1 MERESPVSAEISAR
15 TSFSRGKF
23 CQEGEMD
30 NILLLMLLL
39 VALMAF
45 VIFMGSFFTVN
56 TAERGVVER
65 FNKFSRIAGPGLSL
79 KIPFV
84 ETVSK
89 VDMRVQ
95 ELPFKIETK
104 TKDNVFVV
112 IPVSVQYQVLAD
124 KVSDAYYKLTDPQ
137 KQIESYVYNVI
148 LGHVPKLAL
157 DEAYLEKDQI
167 AKAVKDELDA
177 TMENFGFAIV
187 RALVTDIV
195 PDARVKTAMNE
206 INAAR
211 REQEAALAKGEADKT
226 IAVKK
231 AEAEAESKRLQGEGI
246 AAQRKAII
254 AGLKESVEDFQ
265 KVVEGATAKDV
276 MTLVLLTQYLDT
288 LKEIG
293 ASANTNTLML
303 SHSPSTMQ
311 NLREQIT
318 EAISVGDIINAN
330 VGKKPT

>member
-1 MERESPVSAEISAR
+1 
-15 TSFSRGKF
+15 
-23 CQEGEMD
+23 MD
-30 NILLLMLLL
+30 NPATMMILVL
-39 VALMAF
+39 VIVVAF
-45 VIFMGSFFTVN
+45 VVLGSLLGSFFTIN

-79 KIPFV
+79 KMPFI
-84 ETVSK
+84 ETVQR

-148 LGHVPKLAL
+148 LGHVPKLNL

-167 AKAVKDELDA
+167 AMAVKTELDA

-195 PDARVKTAMNE
+195 PDARVKAAMNE

-265 KVVEGATAKDV
+265 KVVEGTTARDV

-293 ASANTNTLML
+293 ASSNTNTLML
-303 SHSPSTMQ
+303 SHAPAEIR
-311 NLREQIT
+311 NLREQISQ
-318 EAISVGDIINAN
+318 AIAVGDLIGDS
-330 VGKKPT
+330 VGKKAGPA

>member
-1 MERESPVSAEISAR
+1 L
-15 TSFSRGKF
+15 
-23 CQEGEMD
+23 D
-30 NILLLMLLL
+30 NPLSLTIIVLT
-39 VALMAF
+39 VALVFICLGALL
-45 VIFMGSFFTVN
+45 GSFFTIN

-65 FNKFSRIAGPGLSL
+65 FNKFSRIAGPGLSMKL
-79 KIPFV
+79 PFA
-84 ETVSK
+84 ETVQK

-124 KVSDAYYKLTDPQ
+124 KVADAYYKLTDPQ

-254 AGLKESVEDFQ
+254 NGLKESVEDFQ
-265 KVVEGATAKDV
+265 KVVEGTTARDV

-293 ASANTNTLML
+293 ASSNSNTVML
-303 SHSPSTMQ
+303 SHSPSEIH
-311 NLREQIT
+311 NLREQISQ
-318 EAISVGDIINAN
+318 AIAIGDVISEN
-330 VGKKPT
+330 VGKKTVVPPQA

>member
-1 MERESPVSAEISAR
+1 
-15 TSFSRGKF
+15 
-23 CQEGEMD
+23 MD
-30 NILLLMLLL
+30 NPTGILVFAVVLFFVLIALGALL
-39 VALMAF
+39 
-45 VIFMGSFFTVN
+45 GSFFTIN

-79 KIPFV
+79 KVPFA
-84 ETVSK
+84 ETVHR

-265 KVVEGATAKDV
+265 KVVEGTTARDV

-303 SHSPSTMQ
+303 SHAPGEMR
-311 NLREQIT
+311 NLREQISQ
-318 EAISVGDIINAN
+318 AIAVGDLLGDN
-330 VGKKPT
+330 VGKKS

>member
-1 MERESPVSAEISAR
+1 
-15 TSFSRGKF
+15 
-23 CQEGEMD
+23 MD
-30 NILLLMLLL
+30 NPAAMLFLIFAIIVAFIVLGALL
-39 VALMAF
+39 
-45 VIFMGSFFTVN
+45 GSFFTIN

-65 FNKFSRIAGPGLSL
+65 FNKFSRVAGPGLSL
-79 KIPFV
+79 KVPFAESV
-84 ETVSK
+84 HR

-265 KVVEGATAKDV
+265 KVVEGATARDV

-293 ASANTNTLML
+293 ASANSNTIML
-303 SHSPSTMQ
+303 SHSPSEIQ

-318 EAISVGDIINAN
+318 QAIAVGDVISEN
-330 VGKKPT
+330 VGKKS

>member
-1 MERESPVSAEISAR
+1 MDSPAAMMFLIIVVIIAFIVL
-15 TSFSRGKF
+15 G
-23 CQEGEMD
+23 G
-30 NILLLMLLL
+30 LL
-39 VALMAF
+39 
-45 VIFMGSFFTVN
+45 GSFFTIN

-65 FNKFSRIAGPGLSL
+65 FNKFSRVAGPGLSL
-79 KIPFV
+79 KLPFA
-84 ETVSK
+84 ETVHK

-124 KVSDAYYKLTDPQ
+124 KVSDAYYKLTDPE

-167 AKAVKDELDA
+167 AKAVKDELDS
-177 TMENFGFAIV
+177 TMENFGFSIV

-265 KVVEGATAKDV
+265 KVVEGTTARDV

-293 ASANTNTLML
+293 ASSNTNTVML
-303 SHSPSTMQ
+303 SHSPSEIQ
-311 NLREQIT
+311 NLRDQISQ
-318 EAISVGDIINAN
+318 AIAVGDLVSGN
-330 VGKKPT
+330 VGKKQ

>member
-1 MERESPVSAEISAR
+1 MDSPAAMMFLIIVVIIAFIVLGA
-15 TSFSRGKF
+15 
-23 CQEGEMD
+23 
-30 NILLLMLLL
+30 LL
-39 VALMAF
+39 
-45 VIFMGSFFTVN
+45 GSFFTIN

-65 FNKFSRIAGPGLSL
+65 FNKFSRVAGPGLSL
-79 KIPFV
+79 KLPFA
-84 ETVSK
+84 ETVHK

-124 KVSDAYYKLTDPQ
+124 KVSDAYYKLTDPE

-167 AKAVKDELDA
+167 AKAVKDELDS
-177 TMENFGFAIV
+177 TMENFGFSIV

-265 KVVEGATAKDV
+265 KVVEGTTARDV

-293 ASANTNTLML
+293 ASSNTNTVML
-303 SHSPSTMQ
+303 SHSPSEIQ
-311 NLREQIT
+311 NLRDQISQ
-318 EAISVGDIINAN
+318 AIAVGDLVSGN
-330 VGKKPT
+330 VGKKQ

>member
-1 MERESPVSAEISAR
+1 
-15 TSFSRGKF
+15 
-23 CQEGEMD
+23 MD
-30 NILLLMLLL
+30 NPLSLTIIVLT
-39 VALMAF
+39 VALVFICLGALL
-45 VIFMGSFFTVN
+45 GSFFTIN

-65 FNKFSRIAGPGLSL
+65 FNKFSRVAGPGLSMKL
-79 KIPFV
+79 PFA
-84 ETVSK
+84 ETVQK

-124 KVSDAYYKLTDPQ
+124 KVADAYYKLTDPQ

-254 AGLKESVEDFQ
+254 NGLKESVEDFQ
-265 KVVEGATAKDV
+265 KVVEGTTARDV

-293 ASANTNTLML
+293 AASNSNTIML
-303 SHSPSTMQ
+303 SHSPSEIH
-311 NLREQIT
+311 NLHEQISQ
-318 EAISVGDIINAN
+318 AIAIGDVISQN
-330 VGKKPT
+330 VGKKTVEPQA

>member
-1 MERESPVSAEISAR
+1 MENPAA
-15 TSFSRGKF
+15 
-23 CQEGEMD
+23 ML
-30 NILLLMLLL
+30 ILILVIVVAFIVLGALL
-39 VALMAF
+39 
-45 VIFMGSFFTVN
+45 GSFFTIN

-79 KIPFV
+79 KMPFAESV
-84 ETVSK
+84 HR

-177 TMENFGFAIV
+177 TMENFGFSIV

-195 PDARVKTAMNE
+195 PDARVKSAMNE

-265 KVVEGATAKDV
+265 KVVEGATARDV

-293 ASANTNTLML
+293 AAANTNTLML
-303 SHSPSTMQ
+303 SHSPSAIQ
-311 NLREQIT
+311 DLREQIT
-318 EAISVGDIINAN
+318 QAIAVGDVIGAN
-330 VGKKPT
+330 VGKKS

>member
-1 MERESPVSAEISAR
+1 
-15 TSFSRGKF
+15 
-23 CQEGEMD
+23 
-30 NILLLMLLL
+30 
-39 VALMAF
+39 
-45 VIFMGSFFTVN
+45 
-56 TAERGVVER
+56 
-65 FNKFSRIAGPGLSL
+65 
-79 KIPFV
+79 
-84 ETVSK
+84 
-89 VDMRVQ
+89 
-95 ELPFKIETK
+95 
-104 TKDNVFVV
+104 
-112 IPVSVQYQVLAD
+112 
-124 KVSDAYYKLTDPQ
+124 
-137 KQIESYVYNVI
+137 VI

-265 KVVEGATAKDV
+265 KVVEGASARDV

-293 ASANTNTLML
+293 ASSNTNTIML
-303 SHSPSTMQ
+303 SHAPGEIQ

-318 EAISVGDIINAN
+318 NAITVGQLVGDN
-330 VGKKPT
+330 VGKKS

>member
-1 MERESPVSAEISAR
+1 MENPAA
-15 TSFSRGKF
+15 
-23 CQEGEMD
+23 ML
-30 NILLLMLLL
+30 ILIL
-39 VALMAF
+39 VIVVAF
-45 VIFMGSFFTVN
+45 VVLGALLGSFFTIN

-79 KIPFV
+79 KLPFAEAV
-84 ETVSK
+84 HR

-265 KVVEGATAKDV
+265 KVVEGASARDV

-293 ASANTNTLML
+293 ASSNTNTIML
-303 SHSPSTMQ
+303 SHSPGEIQ

-318 EAISVGDIINAN
+318 NAITVGQLVGDN
-330 VGKKPT
+330 VGKKS

>member
-1 MERESPVSAEISAR
+1 V
-15 TSFSRGKF
+15 
-23 CQEGEMD
+23 D
-30 NILLLMLLL
+30 NPASIVLLM
-39 VALMAF
+39 VVIVIAF
-45 VIFMGSFFTVN
+45 VVLGALLGSFFTIN

-79 KIPFV
+79 KLPFA
-84 ETVSK
+84 ETVHR

-112 IPVSVQYQVLAD
+112 IPVSVQYQVLSD

-177 TMENFGFAIV
+177 TMENFGFSIV

-265 KVVEGATAKDV
+265 KVVEGTTARDV

-303 SHSPSTMQ
+303 SHAPGEMK
-311 NLREQIT
+311 NLRDQISQ
-318 EAISVGDIINAN
+318 AIAVGDLIGDN
-330 VGKKPT
+330 VGKKA

>member
-1 MERESPVSAEISAR
+1 
-15 TSFSRGKF
+15 
-23 CQEGEMD
+23 MD
-30 NILLLMLLL
+30 NPAAFLILFL
-39 VALMAF
+39 VVVIALIFLGAF
-45 VIFMGSFFTVN
+45 LGSFFTIN

-65 FNKFSRIAGPGLSL
+65 FNKFSRVAGPGLSI
-79 KIPFV
+79 KVPYIESV
-84 ETVSK
+84 HK

-177 TMENFGFAIV
+177 TMENFGFSIV

-195 PDARVKTAMNE
+195 PDARVKAAMNE

-265 KVVEGATAKDV
+265 KVVEGTTARDV

-293 ASANTNTLML
+293 AAANTNTVML
-303 SHSPSTMQ
+303 SHAPSELR
-311 NLREQIT
+311 NLRDQISD
-318 EAISVGDIINAN
+318 AIAVGDLIGQN
-330 VGKKPT
+330 VGKK

>member
-1 MERESPVSAEISAR
+1 MQSPAAMMFLMVVIIVAFIVL
-15 TSFSRGKF
+15 G
-23 CQEGEMD
+23 G
-30 NILLLMLLL
+30 LL
-39 VALMAF
+39 
-45 VIFMGSFFTVN
+45 GSFFTIN

-65 FNKFSRIAGPGLSL
+65 FNKFSRVAGPGLSL
-79 KIPFV
+79 KLPFA
-84 ETVSK
+84 ETVHR

-104 TKDNVFVV
+104 TSDNVFVV

-124 KVSDAYYKLTDPQ
+124 KVSDAYYKLTDPE

-167 AKAVKDELDA
+167 AKAVKDELDS

-254 AGLKESVEDFQ
+254 SGLKESVEDFQ
-265 KVVEGATAKDV
+265 KVVEGATARDV

-293 ASANTNTLML
+293 AAANTNTVML
-303 SHSPSTMQ
+303 SHAPGEIQ
-311 NLREQIT
+311 NLRDQIAQAVT
-318 EAISVGDIINAN
+318 VGDVIGNNI
-330 VGKKPT
+330 GKKA

>member
-1 MERESPVSAEISAR
+1 VENPAAML
-15 TSFSRGKF
+15 
-23 CQEGEMD
+23 
-30 NILLLMLLL
+30 ILILVIVIAFIVLGALL
-39 VALMAF
+39 
-45 VIFMGSFFTVN
+45 GSFFTIN

-79 KIPFV
+79 KVPFAESV
-84 ETVSK
+84 HR

-265 KVVEGATAKDV
+265 KVVEGASARDV

-293 ASANTNTLML
+293 ASSNTNTIML
-303 SHSPSTMQ
+303 SHAPGEIQ

-318 EAISVGDIINAN
+318 NAITVGQLVGDN
-330 VGKKPT
+330 VGKKS

>member
-1 MERESPVSAEISAR
+1 
-15 TSFSRGKF
+15 
-23 CQEGEMD
+23 
-30 NILLLMLLL
+30 
-39 VALMAF
+39 
-45 VIFMGSFFTVN
+45 
-56 TAERGVVER
+56 
-65 FNKFSRIAGPGLSL
+65 
-79 KIPFV
+79 
-84 ETVSK
+84 
-89 VDMRVQ
+89 
-95 ELPFKIETK
+95 
-104 TKDNVFVV
+104 VV

-124 KVSDAYYKLTDPQ
+124 KVSDAYYKLTDPE

-167 AKAVKDELDA
+167 AKAVKDELDS
-177 TMENFGFAIV
+177 TMENFGFSIV

-265 KVVEGATAKDV
+265 KVVEGTTARDV

-293 ASANTNTLML
+293 ASSNTNTVML
-303 SHSPSTMQ
+303 SHSPSEIQ
-311 NLREQIT
+311 NLRDQISQ
-318 EAISVGDIINAN
+318 AIAVGDLVGTN
-330 VGKKPT
+330 VGKKQ